1 VIRRLRFTS
10 CLTAV
15 LLSVIS
21 GCSDATG
28 PTATAALS
36 TDASAYIA
44 TPWDNGLSGAYRF
57 TIIAQFKNTGNTSA
71 HLPCSSAECTRPGF
85 GVRLVSSDT
94 TAISGYDPV
103 WLAIAYN
110 KSIIVAPGETRVDT
124 LTIVGPTIRDGHTN
138 EPTGVMEGTYQLLY
152 ASEACNAT
160 GGCRSNKF
168 TVRLRQ

>member
-1 VIRRLRFTS
+1 MITRFRFTS

-21 GCSDATG
+21 GCSDATS

-36 TDASAYIA
+36 TDASAYTA
-44 TPWDNGLSGAYRF
+44 TPWDVGLPGAYRF
-57 TIIAQFKNTGNTSA
+57 TIIARFKNTGSASA
-71 HLPCSSAECTRPGF
+71 HLPCYSEECTWPGF

-103 WLAIAYN
+103 GLAIAYN
-110 KSIIVAPGETRVDT
+110 KSIVVAPGETRVDT
-124 LTIVGPTIRDGHTN
+124 LTIVGPTMRGGHTN
-138 EPTGVMEGTYQLLY
+138 EPIGVMEGTYQLLY

-160 GGCRSNKF
+160 NGCRSDKF
-168 TVRLRQ
+168 TVRLEQ